1 MEVLTVNNEAHEKL
15 STGNVLKAIGTVFGD
30 IGTSPLYTFA
40 AIIAFTKPNQNEII
54 GITSLIIWALI
65 LLPTIQYA
73 WFAMNLSIRGEGSII
88 VLGEIAKSI
97 TKNEYLKKLH
107 KALVI
112 VGIGFLLGDGIIT
125 PAITILSS
133 VEGLRLI
140 EGLNDLKQEEV
151 LVIALIITIMLFA
164 LQKFGT
170 GKIGLTF
177 GPIMTIYFLSI
188 SLIGLYYITNN
199 PSVLMAFNPL
209 EAINFILNHPVAS
222 FLALSGIILA
232 VTGGEAMY
240 ADMGHIGKKAI
251 RVAWIFV
258 FLGVVSSYL
267 GQASLI
273 LNNLNEKNP
282 FFDAANALL
291 GNTFY
296 IPFLI
301 LVTMAGIIASQALI
315 SGVFSLIFQSINARL
330 VPLLRV
336 VHTSTELS
344 SQIYIPVVNFFLFLG
359 VLIMYFIFRESE
371 KMASAYGFAVNID
384 MVITSLFLIYI
395 YYKLKKPFFF
405 AGSIF
410 LFMIDLTFL
419 ASNTL
424 KIPHGAFWPILFAI
438 PPIAVITLYNLGQNR
453 ITKYGKFM
461 DLNKFI
467 ENFSKIYPN
476 KCKIKGCAV
485 FLVRNPER
493 VPPYIVETMIKHGIV
508 YEDNIFLSLQKI
520 DQPFGIKSYFAKDL
534 CEGIKYAVIEYGYQE
549 IVNVENELRNLDI
562 NERVVFYGVDNVY
575 SENLIWKL
583 FGLIKRI
590 FSNFAEFY
598 KLPPQKVHGVVVRIE
613 I

>member
-1 MEVLTVNNEAHEKL
+1 MNTEAHERL
-15 STGNVLKAIGTVFGD
+15 SIGNVIKALGTVFGD

-40 AIIAFTKPNQNEII
+40 VIVAFTKPNQNEII
-54 GITSLIIWALI
+54 GIASLIIWALI
-65 LLPTIQYA
+65 LLPTVQYA
-73 WFAMNLSIRGEGSII
+73 WFAMNLSLRGEGSII

-97 TKNEYLKKLH
+97 AKNENLKKLH

-112 VGIGFLLGDGIIT
+112 IGIGFLLGDGIIT

-140 EGLNDLKQEEV
+140 EGFSNLKQEEI
-151 LVIALIITIMLFA
+151 LIIALIITTLLFA
-164 LQKFGT
+164 FQKFGT

-177 GPIMTIYFLSI
+177 GPIMTVYFSAI
-188 SLIGLYYITNN
+188 FLIGIYYITKN
-199 PSVLMAFNPL
+199 PAVLMAFNPL
-209 EAINFILNHPVAS
+209 EAINFIINHPFTS

-232 VTGGEAMY
+232 ITGGEAMY
-240 ADMGHIGKKAI
+240 ADMGHIGKNAI

-258 FLGVVSSYL
+258 FMAVSSSYL
-267 GQASLI
+267 GQASLM
-273 LNNLNEKNP
+273 LSKMHEDNP
-282 FFDAANALL
+282 FFDAANILL
-291 GNTFY
+291 GNTLY

-301 LVTMAGIIASQALI
+301 LVTLAGIIASQALI

-336 VHTSTELS
+336 VHTSEELS
-344 SQIYIPVVNFFLFLG
+344 SQIYIPVVNFFLFVG
-359 VLIMYFIFRESE
+359 VLIMYFLFRESE

-384 MVITSLFLIYI
+384 MVITSSFLMYI
-395 YYKLKKPFFF
+395 YFKLRKLFFF
-405 AGSIF
+405 VGSIF

-424 KIPHGAFWPILFAI
+424 KIPHGAYWPILFAL
-438 PPIAVITLYNLGQNR
+438 PPIAIITLYNLGQNR
-453 ITKYGKFM
+453 ILKYGKFM

-467 ENFSKIYPN
+467 ENFSKIYSTR
-476 KCKIKGCAV
+476 CKIKGCAV
-485 FLVRNPER
+485 FLIRNPER
-493 VPPYIVETMIKHGIV
+493 VPPYIVETVIKHGII
-508 YEDNIFLSLQKI
+508 YEDNIFLSLEKA
-520 DQPFGIKSYFAKDL
+520 DKPFGIESYFAKDL
-534 CEGIKYAVIEYGYQE
+534 CEGIRYAVIKYGYQE
-549 IVNVENELRNLDI
+549 IVNVEKELRNLDI

>member
-1 MEVLTVNNEAHEKL
+1 MNTEAHERL
-15 STGNVLKAIGTVFGD
+15 SIGNVIKALGTVFGD

-40 AIIAFTKPNQNEII
+40 VIVAFTKPNQNEII
-54 GITSLIIWALI
+54 GIASLIIWALI
-65 LLPTIQYA
+65 LLPTVQYA
-73 WFAMNLSIRGEGSII
+73 WFAMNLSLRGEGSII

-97 TKNEYLKKLH
+97 AKNENLKKLH

-112 VGIGFLLGDGIIT
+112 IGIGFLLGDGIIT

-140 EGLNDLKQEEV
+140 EGFSNLKQEEI
-151 LVIALIITIMLFA
+151 LIIALIITTLLFA
-164 LQKFGT
+164 FQKFGT

-177 GPIMTIYFLSI
+177 GPIMTVYFSAI
-188 SLIGLYYITNN
+188 FLIGIYYITKN
-199 PSVLMAFNPL
+199 PAVLMAFNPL
-209 EAINFILNHPVAS
+209 EAINFIINHPFTS

-232 VTGGEAMY
+232 ITGGEAMY
-240 ADMGHIGKKAI
+240 ADMGHIGKNAI

-258 FLGVVSSYL
+258 FMAVSSSYL
-267 GQASLI
+267 GQASLM
-273 LNNLNEKNP
+273 LSKMHEDNP
-282 FFDAANALL
+282 FFDAANILL
-291 GNTFY
+291 GNTLY

-301 LVTMAGIIASQALI
+301 LVTLAGIIASQALI

-336 VHTSTELS
+336 VHTSEELS
-344 SQIYIPVVNFFLFLG
+344 SQIYIPVVNFFLFVG
-359 VLIMYFIFRESE
+359 VLIMYFLFRESE

-384 MVITSLFLIYI
+384 MVITSSFLMYI
-395 YYKLKKPFFF
+395 YFKLRKLFFF
-405 AGSIF
+405 VGSIF
-410 LFMIDLTFL
+410 LFIIDLTFL

-424 KIPHGAFWPILFAI
+424 KIPHGAYWPILFAL
-438 PPIAVITLYNLGQNR
+438 PPIAIITLYNLGQNR
-453 ITKYGKFM
+453 ISKYGKFI

-467 ENFSKIYPN
+467 ENFSKIYSTR
-476 KCKIKGCAV
+476 CKIKGCAV
-485 FLVRNPER
+485 FLIRNPER
-493 VPPYIVETMIKHGIV
+493 VPPYIVETVIKHGII
-508 YEDNIFLSLQKI
+508 YEDNIFLSLEKA
-520 DQPFGIKSYFAKDL
+520 DKPFGIESYFAKDL
-534 CEGIKYAVIEYGYQE
+534 CEGIRYAVIKYGYQE
-549 IVNVENELRNLDI
+549 IVNVEKELRNLDI